1 MVLNQIRTNIR
12 LFHSICS
19 NTSLFTMFVYRSIE
33 SALRET
39 SINTNRTVC
48 RGEMMKKD
56 TVIKLI
62 KLTLKNF
69 EETNDVEHLNDIIQI
84 IFEYKKS
91 QQRHLLTNQ

>member
-1 MVLNQIRTNIR
+1 
-12 LFHSICS
+12 
-19 NTSLFTMFVYRSIE
+19 
-33 SALRET
+33 
-39 SINTNRTVC
+39 
-48 RGEMMKKD
+48 MKQD

-91 QQRHLLTNQ
+91 QQGEVADS

>member
-1 MVLNQIRTNIR
+1 MVSNQIRSSIR
-12 LFHSICS
+12 LFHSIRS
-19 NTSLFTMFVYRSIE
+19 NTRVFTMSVYRSIE
-33 SALRET
+33 SALRKT
-39 SINTNRTVC
+39 SINTNRTIR

-56 TVIKLI
+56 SVIKLI

-91 QQRHLLTNQ
+91 QQG

>member
-1 MVLNQIRTNIR
+1 MVSNQIRSSIR
-12 LFHSICS
+12 LFYSIHGIAS
-19 NTSLFTMFVYRSIE
+19 FVAWFVYRSIE
-33 SALRET
+33 SALRKT
-39 SINTNRTVC
+39 SINTNRTI
-48 RGEMMKKD
+48 RMGEMMKKD

-91 QQRHLLTNQ
+91 QQRHLLTRK

>member
-1 MVLNQIRTNIR
+1 MVSNSIRSSIR
-12 LFHSICS
+12 LFYSIRS
-19 NTSLFTMFVYRSIE
+19 NTSLFTMSVYRCIE
-33 SALRET
+33 SALRKT
-39 SINTNRTVC
+39 AINTNRTIS
-48 RGEMMKKD
+48 RGEMMKQD

>member
-1 MVLNQIRTNIR
+1 MVSNQICPSIR
-12 LFHSICS
+12 LFHSVLS
-19 NTSLFTMFVYRSIE
+19 NTNIVALSIYRSVE

-39 SINTNRTVC
+39 SINSIWSIR

-91 QQRHLLTNQ
+91 QQGQVAD

>member
-1 MVLNQIRTNIR
+1 MVSNQIRTDFR
-12 LFHSICS
+12 LFYSIRS
-19 NTSLFTMFVYRSIE
+19 NTSIFTMFVYRSIE
-33 SALRET
+33 SALRKT
-39 SINTNRTVC
+39 SINSNRTIY

-91 QQRHLLTNQ
+91 QQLLLAD

>member
-1 MVLNQIRTNIR
+1 
-12 LFHSICS
+12 
-19 NTSLFTMFVYRSIE
+19 
-33 SALRET
+33 
-39 SINTNRTVC
+39 
-48 RGEMMKKD
+48 MMKQD